1 METAPTRYEALQQVA
16 ARFPSQQAMA
26 DAFGVSQPTIWR
38 WLNQA
43 KQIPPTFALLAES
56 LTGISRHHLRPD
68 IYPPEIP
75 AAPARFCGVDHT
87 VPLVAFNRGVAL
99 RDGALRDGASA

>member
-1 METAPTRYEALQQVA
+1 METAPTRYEALRQVA

-26 DAFGVSQPTIWR
+26 NAFGVSQPTIWR

-43 KQIPPTFALLAES
+43 KQIPPTFALLAET

-68 IYPPEIP
+68 IYP
-75 AAPARFCGVDHT
+75 AAPARFCGVDHAA
-87 VPLVAFNRGVAL
+87 PLVAFNRGA
-99 RDGALRDGASA
+99 ALRDGASA